1 MVHGAVVLNI
11 KLCNEA
17 DTTNFAAKL
26 ANCVNKL
33 NQATVIYLEGDLGA
47 GKTTFARGFIQSFGF
62 DRVKS
67 PTYTLVESYQ
77 NSTINIHHFD
87 CYRLNDPEELDYIG
101 IRDYLGERLIQLI
114 EWPELGQG
122 AIAPADLVIQISG
135 EDQTRIVNLKHNSS
149 LGQQLLE
156 CIER

>member
-1 MVHGAVVLNI
+1 MNLKFH
-11 KLCNEA
+11 NETE
-17 DTTNFAAKL
+17 TTGFSSHL
-26 ANCVNKL
+26 AQCVNKL

-77 NSTINIHHFD
+77 NSQINIHHFD

-114 EWPELGQG
+114 EWPKLGQG

-135 EDQTRIVNLKHNSS
+135 EDQSRTVNLEHHSP
-149 LGQQLLE
+149 LGEQILQ
-156 CIER
+156 CIED